1 MLRTRDYALMLSA
14 VVFLLVGIVTT
25 AITQSGFGV
34 FSGQEAAVFVATN
47 ENDTYSAVVE
57 EADMSR
63 EDRVTA
69 LRKKIAALGNLGT
82 VVVEEAIPTES
93 PVPEASETTTG
104 PVTENR
110 CGNYSSTGVA
120 WNSTGV
126 KLEEVEGARL
136 VYREAK
142 PVNNASSSASS
153 SVPTRQI
160 LAQLPVR
167 SIPSASQS
175 CISNIVIGIS
185 KNGSLIRNT
194 DVAGYGSFGGDTLV
208 GYALDGFPIYGAAD
222 KKTDI
227 CGGLMEDGQY
237 RYQISNSRDTII
249 TCYAGSPISL

>member
-1 MLRTRDYALMLSA
+1 MFRTRDYTLMLSA
-14 VVFLLVGIVTT
+14 IVFLLVGIVTT
-25 AITQSGFGV
+25 TVSQGGFGV

-47 ENDTYSAVVE
+47 ENDTYSAVLE

-69 LRKKIAALGNLGT
+69 LRKKIAALGNLGA
-82 VVVEEAIPTES
+82 VAVEEAAPTES
-93 PVPEASETTTG
+93 PVPEAPETTSG
-104 PVTENR
+104 HVTENR
-110 CGNYSSTGVA
+110 CGSYSSAGVA
-120 WNSTGV
+120 WNSAGV

-136 VYREAK
+136 VYRETKTVAT
-142 PVNNASSSASS
+142 ASSSASS
-153 SVPTRQI
+153 TLPSRQI

-227 CGGLMEDGQY
+227 CGGLMENGQY
-237 RYQISNSRDTII
+237 RYQISSSRETII

>member
-14 VVFLLVGIVTT
+14 MVFLLVGIITT
-25 AITQSGFGV
+25 AATQGGFGV
-34 FSGQEAAVFVATN
+34 FSGQEAAVFVATPEVESYDAVIE
-47 ENDTYSAVVE
+47 ENVE
-57 EADMSR
+57 LSR
-63 EDRVTA
+63 EERVAA
-69 LRKKIAALGNLGT
+69 LRKKIAALGTLGASA
-82 VVVEEAIPTES
+82 VEEVMAEQSSVPDA
-93 PVPEASETTTG
+93 PEAAAG
-104 PVTENR
+104 PVAENR
-110 CGNYSSTGVA
+110 CSNYSGVVVA
-120 WNSTGV
+120 WNSAGV
-126 KLEEVEGARL
+126 RLEEVEGARL

-142 PVNNASSSASS
+142 VVTASSSSS
-153 SVPTRQI
+153 STAPTRQI

-175 CISNIVIGIS
+175 CVGNIVIGIS